1 MASTLVFLLFLLYV
15 FGFLFF
21 NGVFLMVVYLSLI
34 LHCALSVMTYYYFCV
49 VCCYFEI
56 IIIIIIYC
64 NYI

>member
-1 MASTLVFLLFLLYV
+1 MFLVSY
-15 FGFLFF
+15 FF

-34 LHCALSVMTYYYFCV
+34 LNCALSVITYYYFCV
-49 VCCYFEI
+49 VYCYFEI